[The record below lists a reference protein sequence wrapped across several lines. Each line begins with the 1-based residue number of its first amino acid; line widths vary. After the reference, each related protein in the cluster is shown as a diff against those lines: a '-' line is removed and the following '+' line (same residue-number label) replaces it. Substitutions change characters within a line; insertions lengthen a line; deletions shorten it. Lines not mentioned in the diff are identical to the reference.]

1 MPGNHVNAF
10 IDPIVISS
18 QLWAQL
24 YYMVR
29 GDIFN
34 SSFKTWL
41 LWQMNQI
48 PIFRQRDGK
57 ANLKKNE
64 ASYEKCYNLLKNNER
79 ILIFPEGD
87 CVQEKRFRTV
97 KKGTARM
104 AFGAIA
110 AKGWDIDL
118 HIQPH
123 TVNYAHPSKFRTD
136 IILNI
141 GDPIRLLDYKELY
154 EQDEA
159 KALTKLSRDIEKAL
173 KEIYIDIEDQRDLE
187 VFEHLIEIERNNH
200 PGPLLPWKTFDS
212 KQFDME
218 KKLANKIN
226 TSRTENENNHEK
238 LIELAKE
245 YHTSLKKL
253 NIKDRGF
260 SKASPNLVVGY
271 LITLILFP
279 IFALGF
285 ILFAGQYYLADNVA
299 KNKIKLLIFK
309 NSIRLGI
316 SLLINLVLILTAS
329 IVLAFYNPIL
339 GVLLPFG
346 LTALAWTS
354 ITYYEYVNR
363 IISHTRFVKA
373 GKNYQQDMKLLF
385 IQRKKLEKF
394 INS

>member
-1 MPGNHVNAF
+1 
-10 IDPIVISS
+10 
-18 QLWAQL
+18 
-24 YYMVR
+24 
-29 GDIFN
+29 
-34 SSFKTWL
+34 
-41 LWQMNQI
+41 WQMRQI

-57 ANLKKNE
+57 DNLKKNE
-64 ASYEKCYNLLKNNER
+64 ASYQKCYDLLEKNER

-87 CVQEKRFRTV
+87 CVQEKRFRSV

-123 TVNYAHPSKFRTD
+123 TVNYAYPSKFRTD

-141 GDPIRLLDYKELY
+141 GAPIRLLDYKELY

-173 KEIYIDIEDQRDLE
+173 KDIYIDIEDRRDLD

-200 PGPLLPWKTFDS
+200 TTSLLPWKSFDTGR
-212 KQFDME
+212 FDME

-226 TSRTENENNHEK
+226 ASRVENEENHEK
-238 LIELAKE
+238 LIALAKE
-245 YHTSLKKL
+245 YNTGLKKL
-253 NIKDRGF
+253 NINDRGF
-260 SKASPNLVVGY
+260 SKAAPNLILGY
-271 LITLILFP
+271 LTTIVLFP

-285 ILFAGQYYLADNVA
+285 ILFAGQYFIADNIA

-316 SLLINLVLILTAS
+316 TLALNLVLILIAS
-329 IVLAFYNPIL
+329 ITLAFFNPIL
-339 GVLLPFG
+339 GITLPFI
-346 LTALAWTS
+346 LTGIAWTS
-354 ITYYEYVNR
+354 ITYYEYVQR
-363 IISHTRFVKA
+363 TIAHTRFIKM
-373 GKNYQQDMKLLF
+373 GKKKQRDMKMLF

-394 INS
+394 IDA